1 MTACSYNFIKF
12 SMCSYN
18 FNVAVRISINLGKR
32 QVKKYMPGEHIL
44 E

>member
-18 FNVAVRISINLGKR
+18 FNVAVRISINLLFSIANNDISVNYEK
-32 QVKKYMPGEHIL
+32 
-44 E
+44 